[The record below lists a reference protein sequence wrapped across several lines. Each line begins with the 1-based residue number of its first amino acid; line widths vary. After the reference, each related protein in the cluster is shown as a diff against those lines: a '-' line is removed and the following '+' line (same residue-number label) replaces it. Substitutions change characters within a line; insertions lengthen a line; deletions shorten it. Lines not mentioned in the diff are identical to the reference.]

1 MFGRVDVI
9 DDSHEAPVLLRANGV
24 REPLEVARWLA
35 PATAT
40 DGVVL
45 DACRGPT
52 VDVGCG
58 PGRLVASLTDR
69 GVMALGVDISPTAV
83 ALTRA
88 RGAAALCRDVFDPLP
103 GERRWRHVLLADG
116 NIGIGGDPVALLR
129 RVSLLLGPGGSV
141 LVETLPPG
149 HGLQREL
156 VRLVRTSRACGPWFP
171 WAFVGADAVEEIASY
186 AGLRRSWSVAYGGR
200 WFAELE
206 RRPTG
211 GSVTYGAADPSPGMG
226 SASRMAAST
235 G

>member
-1 MFGRVDVI
+1 M
-9 DDSHEAPVLLRANGV
+9 LRANGV

-35 PATAT
+35 PATPT
-40 DGVVL
+40 DGIVL

-69 GVMALGVDISPTAV
+69 GVVALGVDISPTAI

-141 LVETLPPG
+141 LVETRPPG
-149 HGLQREL
+149 QGLRRER
-156 VRLVRTSRACGPWFP
+156 VRLVRTSGACGPWFP
-171 WAFVGADAVEEIASY
+171 WAFVGADAVEELASY
-186 AGLRRSWSVAYGGR
+186 AGLRRSWSMSDGGR

-206 RRPTG
+206 CSAA
-211 GSVTYGAADPSPGMG
+211 GSSVGYGTVIPSSGVA
-226 SASRMAAST
+226 SASRMVAST